1 MKKLIYLLLAAI
13 LLTTPL
19 FLFACQSSTDD
30 LAKIKESGVIRV
42 GMECD
47 YAPFN
52 WTQAEPS
59 DYTVPITSGG
69 YADGYDLQIARK
81 IADEL
86 GVKLEVVKIEWGG
99 LPSALQ
105 TGEIDAIIAGMSPIP
120 SRRETIDF
128 SDGYYISDLVIVVRK
143 DSPYANATKL
153 SDFAGA
159 KLTAQLDTFHYTALE
174 EQATEALVQTAMD
187 TFPAMIVA
195 LQSDTI
201 DGYVSE
207 LPGAKSAV
215 FANSDLTYV
224 TFEEGQGFA
233 ASEDELSIA
242 VGLRKGSNLVEEINK
257 ILANISD
264 DMRQE
269 LMDGAIER
277 QPLSE

>member
-86 GVKLEVVKIEWGG
+86 QSNLSRENDGAGF
-99 LPSALQ
+99 LPLQ
-105 TGEIDAIIAGMSPIP
+105 TGEIDAIIAGMSR
-120 SRRETIDF
+120 S
-128 SDGYYISDLVIVVRK
+128 
-143 DSPYANATKL
+143 
-153 SDFAGA
+153 
-159 KLTAQLDTFHYTALE
+159 
-174 EQATEALVQTAMD
+174 
-187 TFPAMIVA
+187 
-195 LQSDTI
+195 
-201 DGYVSE
+201 
-207 LPGAKSAV
+207 LP
-215 FANSDLTYV
+215 
-224 TFEEGQGFA
+224 
-233 ASEDELSIA
+233 
-242 VGLRKGSNLVEEINK
+242 
-257 ILANISD
+257 
-264 DMRQE
+264 
-269 LMDGAIER
+269 
-277 QPLSE
+277 P

>member
-1 MKKLIYLLLAAI
+1 
-13 LLTTPL
+13 
-19 FLFACQSSTDD
+19 
-30 LAKIKESGVIRV
+30 
-42 GMECD
+42 
-47 YAPFN
+47 
-52 WTQAEPS
+52 
-59 DYTVPITSGG
+59 
-69 YADGYDLQIARK
+69 
-81 IADEL
+81 
-86 GVKLEVVKIEWGG
+86 
-99 LPSALQ
+99 
-105 TGEIDAIIAGMSPIP
+105 
-120 SRRETIDF
+120 
-128 SDGYYISDLVIVVRK
+128 
-143 DSPYANATKL
+143 
-153 SDFAGA
+153 
-159 KLTAQLDTFHYTALE
+159 
-174 EQATEALVQTAMD
+174 
-187 TFPAMIVA
+187 MIVA